1 MDGTL
6 ADTEEIHRQAFNS
19 AFDEFKLGY
28 ASALTV
34 ILFLILLTV
43 SGLQLWLMRKK

>member
-1 MDGTL
+1 MIY
-6 ADTEEIHRQAFNS
+6 EY